1 MSSEARP
8 LRSRNR
14 WHSFTCA
21 VRGALY
27 TLRTQRNAWIELAA
41 AAVAVGAGLWF
52 GLQPAEWGV
61 VLLTIFVILAL
72 EAVNSAVEA
81 AVDLASPQ
89 YHELA
94 RVAKDCA
101 AGAMLFAVLGAIG
114 VAAAVFGPR
123 LLALF

>member
-1 MSSEARP
+1 MSSEARS

-41 AAVAVGAGLWF
+41 AAVAIGAGLWL

>member
-1 MSSEARP
+1 MSHEAQP
-8 LRSRNR
+8 LRSRSR

-21 VRGALY
+21 VRGALH

-41 AAVAVGAGLWF
+41 AVVVVGAGLWL
-52 GLQPAEWGV
+52 GLQPAEWAV
-61 VLLTIFVILAL
+61 VLLTIFVVLAL